1 MASAS
6 LGNGGVGSSR
16 SVNGF
21 KSSSSS
27 VDWLG
32 REMLEMRLRDKV
44 DHDEDRVRIL
54 HVFIVSPMEFLHGQL
69 WNSSSSSQDS
79 EPDVIDGVGAEAGHV
94 IRTTIG
100 GRNGQS
106 RQVRIK
112 LISRTYKKIEIC

>member
-21 KSSSSS
+21 KGSSSS

-44 DHDEDRVRIL
+44 DHDEDRVSGYKL
-54 HVFIVSPMEFLHGQL
+54 ELFIF
-69 WNSSSSSQDS
+69 
-79 EPDVIDGVGAEAGHV
+79 DVEGSLCSLSI
-94 IRTTIG
+94 
-100 GRNGQS
+100 
-106 RQVRIK
+106 
-112 LISRTYKKIEIC
+112 ISIIQ

>member
-1 MASAS
+1 MSSAS

-44 DHDEDRVRIL
+44 EHDEDRVSCY
-54 HVFIVSPMEFLHGQL
+54 VVEDSVSNYSEVSFSVVVRCQMIGFFL
-69 WNSSSSSQDS
+69 
-79 EPDVIDGVGAEAGHV
+79 
-94 IRTTIG
+94 
-100 GRNGQS
+100 
-106 RQVRIK
+106 
-112 LISRTYKKIEIC
+112 

>member
-32 REMLEMRLRDKV
+32 REMLEMRLRDKP
-44 DHDEDRVRIL
+44 DHDEDRVSL
-54 HVFIVSPMEFLHGQL
+54 VHFKLFKKHVKFLHYL
-69 WNSSSSSQDS
+69 SI
-79 EPDVIDGVGAEAGHV
+79 VA
-94 IRTTIG
+94 TI
-100 GRNGQS
+100 
-106 RQVRIK
+106 
-112 LISRTYKKIEIC
+112 T

>member
-1 MASAS
+1 VQYLLRVLMSSAS

-44 DHDEDRVRIL
+44 DHDEDRVSC
-54 HVFIVSPMEFLHGQL
+54 HVVEDAVL
-69 WNSSSSSQDS
+69 NYS
-79 EPDVIDGVGAEAGHV
+79 EL
-94 IRTTIG
+94 
-100 GRNGQS
+100 S
-106 RQVRIK
+106 FF
-112 LISRTYKKIEIC
+112 CCC

>member
-21 KSSSSS
+21 KGSSSS

-44 DHDEDRVRIL
+44 DLDEDRVSCYKLHIYLFPGAKIL
-54 HVFIVSPMEFLHGQL
+54 AVP
-69 WNSSSSSQDS
+69 
-79 EPDVIDGVGAEAGHV
+79 
-94 IRTTIG
+94 
-100 GRNGQS
+100 
-106 RQVRIK
+106 
-112 LISRTYKKIEIC
+112 Y